1 MSSDV
6 TINELRTSSS
16 EIDGLVVIDA
26 RTVTEARGTVREL
39 YRESVYP
46 PLLALAGDG
55 WKQINLT
62 RTKSGTV
69 RGLHGEAMAKLV
81 MIASGSALG
90 VYLDARPDSSTVGN
104 VVTVELIPGRQ
115 VFVPRGVCNGF
126 QVTSAEDAEY
136 LYFFDTEWQPGMT
149 GVAVTPLDPAVAH
162 LWPIPID
169 PDNREQISEK
179 DVRAPLLSTV
189 LGD

>member
-1 MSSDV
+1 
-6 TINELRTSSS
+6 
-16 EIDGLVVIDA
+16 
-26 RTVTEARGTVREL
+26 
-39 YRESVYP
+39 
-46 PLLALAGDG
+46 
-55 WKQINLT
+55 
-62 RTKSGTV
+62 
-69 RGLHGEAMAKLV
+69 MAKLV
-81 MIASGSALG
+81 TIASGAAPR
-90 VYLDARPDSSTVGN
+90 VYLDARPDSTVGS

-179 DVRAPLLSTV
+179 DFNAPLARHGSGRLEAATAQRAVAPFARHRLPITAPVTPAAERARCAIRRAATTIQS
-189 LGD
+189 